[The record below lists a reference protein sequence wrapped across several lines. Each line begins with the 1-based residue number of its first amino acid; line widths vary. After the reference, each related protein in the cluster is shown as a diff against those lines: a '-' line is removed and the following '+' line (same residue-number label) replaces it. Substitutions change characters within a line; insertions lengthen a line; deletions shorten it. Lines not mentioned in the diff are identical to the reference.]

1 MGGSG
6 LFWRWF
12 GSASGLLVFL
22 LSFSLNVQA
31 ENNGQIEIKTIRG
44 EKKAG
49 LIEREKEAGMIE
61 RDTKEE
67 GPEGESNF
75 VSVERNGEWDVERN
89 EGWNGVHED
98 ILTVQAGGSWLQDQY
113 LSPLRYDGLN
123 VGIAN
128 EWWQGFRG
136 AKGDWKNSLS
146 KGDREYSSYSLSRGG
161 SGVSSSMES
170 GFMGRWEHVGKVG
183 LQVLALNNTPKT
195 NKIYAIG
202 INAGWGA
209 YYTWKWPKRE
219 LLTTEKKN
227 VFNKQEEIVEK
238 KNIFDEQE
246 EIVDNKNTS
255 NETINNNSFDNKT
268 CKRLRGSWQIGLGPY
283 LAGDLMP
290 RYIVSNV
297 NKPYSMDISAEVQ
310 AMGFVSYSFG
320 GKKTSY
326 RLRYLVRTNLIGV
339 DFMPDYWESYYE
351 ITEGIAGKTRC
362 AGMWNHRYLH
372 QELTLDMQF
381 RHSTWR
387 IGVRHEYLEYGE
399 KSMWFSREQVSAV
412 IGTCFRYR
420 TKGNAR
426 LW

>member
-12 GSASGLLVFL
+12 GSASGLLVLL

-31 ENNGQIEIKTIRG
+31 ENNGQKEIKTIGGERG
-44 EKKAG
+44 
-49 LIEREKEAGMIE
+49 IEGEIEGKKEAGMIE
-61 RDTKEE
+61 REQ
-67 GPEGESNF
+67 
-75 VSVERNGEWDVERN
+75 
-89 EGWNGVHED
+89 EGWTNVEHED
-98 ILTVQAGGSWLQDQY
+98 ILTVQTGGSWLQDQY

-136 AKGDWKNSLS
+136 TK
-146 KGDREYSSYSLSRGG
+146 RERKAGEASGARGSSSSSLSRGG
-161 SGVSSSMES
+161 SGAS
-170 GFMGRWEHVGKVG
+170 FMGRWEHVGKVG

-209 YYTWKWPKRE
+209 YYTWKWPK
-219 LLTTEKKN
+219 TS
-227 VFNKQEEIVEK
+227 
-238 KNIFDEQE
+238 
-246 EIVDNKNTS
+246 VDNKTTS
-255 NETINNNSFDNKT
+255 NETTT

-283 LAGDLMP
+283 VAGDLMP

>member
-1 MGGSG
+1 M
-6 LFWRWF
+6 
-12 GSASGLLVFL
+12 L

-31 ENNGQIEIKTIRG
+31 ENNGQKEIKTIGGERG
-44 EKKAG
+44 
-49 LIEREKEAGMIE
+49 IEGEIEGKKEAGMIE
-61 RDTKEE
+61 REQ
-67 GPEGESNF
+67 
-75 VSVERNGEWDVERN
+75 
-89 EGWNGVHED
+89 EGWTNVEHED

-209 YYTWKWPKRE
+209 YYTWKWSKRG
-219 LLTTEKKN
+219 LST
-227 VFNKQEEIVEK
+227 IEK

-283 LAGDLMP
+283 VAGDLMP

>member
-1 MGGSG
+1 MG
-6 LFWRWF
+6 
-12 GSASGLLVFL
+12 
-22 LSFSLNVQA
+22 Q
-31 ENNGQIEIKTIRG
+31 E
-44 EKKAG
+44 
-49 LIEREKEAGMIE
+49 ER
-61 RDTKEE
+61 
-67 GPEGESNF
+67 
-75 VSVERNGEWDVERN
+75 VDVE
-89 EGWNGVHED
+89 WNGVHED

-202 INAGWGA
+202 INTGWGA
-209 YYTWKWPKRE
+209 YYTWKWPK
-219 LLTTEKKN
+219 TS
-227 VFNKQEEIVEK
+227 
-238 KNIFDEQE
+238 
-246 EIVDNKNTS
+246 VDNKTTS
-255 NETINNNSFDNKT
+255 NETTT

-283 LAGDLMP
+283 VAGDLMP